1 MQKMINIVGV
11 TLLFAV
17 LLSFLGNAAYL
28 LVAVKDFNETGIFS
42 SPLEIIQNIE
52 LASMFW

>member
-1 MQKMINIVGV
+1 MINIVGV